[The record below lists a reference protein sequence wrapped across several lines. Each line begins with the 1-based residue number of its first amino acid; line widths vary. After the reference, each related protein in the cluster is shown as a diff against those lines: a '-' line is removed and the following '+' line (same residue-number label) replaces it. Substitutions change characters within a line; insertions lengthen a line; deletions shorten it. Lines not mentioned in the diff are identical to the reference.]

1 MRTKEIL
8 VGTDGTAASHAAVR
22 WAAREAQ
29 RRGLPLRIVYAFDWQ
44 WEAARYDAGTEH
56 LDVARQLADAV
67 VAAAREQALAVAPTV
82 RVELDTLISNP
93 APGLLAAAE
102 EDVELLVVGSRGRG
116 GFASL
121 LLGSVSQRVATHAP
135 CPVVVVRGRGDVT
148 EGPIAVGVDDSPATD
163 HVLATAFEAAASRD
177 TGLAA
182 IRAYLPPTSL
192 WMGDV
197 PAVAIDMPQ
206 DDTAAHERLEE
217 LLAPW
222 RQKYPEVPVEAMV
235 SHDSPAAV
243 LSGVSHGAQLVVV
256 GSRGHSTIAGVLLGS
271 TGNQLLHH
279 ADCPV
284 LIARSRA
291 KEGQPKMTP
300 ARKVPREEGPK
311 VPRRPVHRLSA
322 RRHPPG

>member
-67 VAAAREQALAVAPTV
+67 VAAREQALAVAPTV

-192 WMGDV
+192 WMADV
-197 PAVAIDMPQ
+197 PAVAVDLPQ
-206 DDTAAHERLEE
+206 DDTAEHERLEE

-222 RQKYPEVPVEAMV
+222 RQKYPKVPVKVTV
-235 SHDSPAAV
+235 SHDGPAAI
-243 LSGVSHGAQLVVV
+243 LADVSHEAQLVVV
-256 GSRGHSTIAGVLLGS
+256 GSRGHGTITGVLLGS
-271 TGNQLLHH
+271 VGAQLLHH

-284 LIARSRA
+284 LIDRSPA
-291 KEGQPKMTP
+291 KEEQP
-300 ARKVPREEGPK
+300 R
-311 VPRRPVHRLSA
+311 
-322 RRHPPG
+322 